1 MLTKHWMGIVHFNL
15 VWAIANWS
23 AIDNLDK
30 EFIDVL
36 HYYFWK
42 LLLLQ
47 QYLKCYILIFVLY
60 PKLKTWITIILECQ
74 VIKSEDKIIPYSY
87 NYDLQMRHKYNFGLL
102 TCWVWCLLVICTW
115 EIEEGGTPRFA
126 ASLEILSKKKLP
138 NKNPTNLWET
148 FNVGG
153 CMQGDHQKY
162 LIQAIVVEV
171 VFLWTEPWVNTQT
184 NVCRSSVSI

>member
-1 MLTKHWMGIVHFNL
+1 MPLCKDLCCKMLTKHWVGIVHFNL
-15 VWAIANWS
+15 VWAITNWS

-42 LLLLQ
+42 LLRLQ

-115 EIEEGGTPRFA
+115 EIEEGGTPWIC
-126 ASLEILSKKKLP
+126 S
-138 NKNPTNLWET
+138 
-148 FNVGG
+148 
-153 CMQGDHQKY
+153 
-162 LIQAIVVEV
+162 
-171 VFLWTEPWVNTQT
+171 
-184 NVCRSSVSI
+184 